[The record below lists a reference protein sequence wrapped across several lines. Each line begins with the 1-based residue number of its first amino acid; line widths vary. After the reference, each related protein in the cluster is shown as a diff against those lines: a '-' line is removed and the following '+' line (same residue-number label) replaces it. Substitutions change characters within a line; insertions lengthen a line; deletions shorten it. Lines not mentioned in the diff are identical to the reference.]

1 MSIHPGAWL
10 VWAGLGGLVALATT
24 NPFYLLPLFASA
36 YIVHTAHGQ
45 PARAGGSF
53 KLFALFGV
61 ATIVTRT
68 GLAFVIESATASNL
82 AAAALEGLR
91 LAVLLAVYG
100 AFNSVSDPYRFL
112 KLAPRRFHE
121 ASLAAALALSIAP
134 RTIAAVGRVREA
146 QRLRGIQVSRRR
158 AIPALAVPVL
168 ATGMEEAMT
177 LAESMEARGH
187 GRGPRSLYRPERWG
201 SRSWATVAF
210 ALLGA
215 TIVLVNAAGGAGHL
229 SVSTFPLH
237 WPDASLWVLAGV
249 LAFAA
254 PAFIPRGDAR

>member
-10 VWAGLGGLVALATT
+10 AWAGLGGLVALATT
-24 NPFYLLPLFASA
+24 NPFYLVPLYASA
-36 YIVHTAHGQ
+36 YVVHAAHGR
-45 PARAGGSF
+45 PRSTGGSF
-53 KLFALFGV
+53 KVFALFGL
-61 ATIVTRT
+61 ATIATRT
-68 GLAFVIESATASNL
+68 GLVFVIDNVTASNL

-100 AFNSVSDPYRFL
+100 AFNSVSDPYRLL

-187 GRGPRSLYRPERWG
+187 GRGPRSRYRPERWG
-201 SRSWATVAF
+201 PRSWAAVAF
-210 ALLGA
+210 GVFGA
-215 TIVLVNAAGGAGHL
+215 TVVLGHAAAGAGHL

-249 LAFAA
+249 IAFAA
-254 PAFIPRGDAR
+254 PALIPRDRV

>member
-36 YIVHTAHGQ
+36 YVVHAAHGRQ
-45 PARAGGSF
+45 ARAGGSF
-53 KLFALFGV
+53 RVFALFGL
-61 ATIVTRT
+61 ATIATRT
-68 GLAFVIESATASNL
+68 GLVFLIENVTASNL
-82 AAAALEGLR
+82 AAASLEGLR

-146 QRLRGIQVSRRR
+146 QRLRGIYVSHRR

-187 GRGPRSLYRPERWG
+187 GRGPRSRYRPERWG
-201 SRSWATVAF
+201 TRSWATVVF
-210 ALLGA
+210 ALAGA
-215 TIVLVNAAGGAGHL
+215 TTVLGHAAALGGHL
-229 SVSTFPLH
+229 SVSTFPLR

-249 LAFAA
+249 IAFAA
-254 PAFIPRGDAR
+254 PAFFPRGGDR